1 MIYRQCVMPGS
12 DAKPTDRRAGKRTS
26 PGRPTEK
33 VGVRVATGLFE
44 DAGMIV
50 QQVDQA
56 NDIGKDLYVDLAD
69 RGVFTGDLIALQV
82 KSGLSYR
89 RGSGYR
95 IPCSTDDLAL
105 WAGSS
110 VPIFGVVYDPER
122 DRLCW
127 LNLTAWARAQ
137 PPGAVPGAAELA
149 GTWVLDPRTL
159 ANFVRE
165 ARAFLG
171 VTGPPALLG
180 LVDDDLQRQ
189 RAAVYDAFALGRRDA
204 RSLILLRRAI
214 LHFRDPQILRPAIHF
229 LTLTVGHMDIFWH
242 SLNWIDDEIRRQVRP
257 YLDWTPEE
265 LRHLLTA
272 PSPEEWTRGGLGQD
286 VAAIVCANWGR
297 GIERSLE
304 QVALEEDESAAW
316 PALMLLV
323 TSSDRDQLETIDR
336 LVPHAHTLG
345 ASAMIHDL
353 RATVAE
359 HGYVSMW

>member
-1 MIYRQCVMPGS
+1 MIVGNSLMPDS
-12 DAKPTDRRAGKRTS
+12 NAEPANRRAGKRTS
-26 PGRPTEK
+26 PNRPTEK
-33 VGVRVATGLFE
+33 IGVRVATGLFE

-69 RGVFTGDLIALQV
+69 DGVFTGDLIAVQV

-95 IPCSTDDLAL
+95 IRCSTDDVAL

-137 PPGAVPGAAELA
+137 PPGAAPAAAELS
-149 GTWVLDPRTL
+149 GTWVLDARTL
-159 ANFVRE
+159 PSLVRE
-165 ARAFLG
+165 ARAFLA

-180 LVDDDLQRQ
+180 LVDEDLQRQ
-189 RAAVYDAFALGRRDA
+189 LTAVYDAFALGRRDA
-204 RSLILLRRAI
+204 RALILMRRAI
-214 LHFRDPQILRPAIHF
+214 LHLRDPVVLRPAIHF
-229 LTLTVGHMDIFWH
+229 LTLSVGHMDIFWH
-242 SLNWIDDEIRRQVRP
+242 SLNWIDEEIRQQVRP
-257 YLDWTPEE
+257 HLDWNAKE
-265 LRHLLTA
+265 LAHLLTA
-272 PSPEEWTRGGLGQD
+272 PGPEEWTRGGLGQD
-286 VAAIVCANWGR
+286 VTAIVCANWGPE
-297 GIERSLE
+297 IERSLE
-304 QVALEEDESAAW
+304 QVALEADEGAAW

-323 TSSDRDQLETIDR
+323 TSSGRDQLETIDCLAPR
-336 LVPHAHTLG
+336 AGTLG

-359 HGYVSMW
+359 SGYVSMW